1 MHLKVSFSDIVNPF
15 YKLEK
20 NRFKTRNW
28 FGKDFLL
35 HLTSDSDN
43 WAIDIELF

>member
-20 NRFKTRNW
+20 ITLKQEI
-28 FGKDFLL
+28 GLAK
-35 HLTSDSDN
+35 
-43 WAIDIELF
+43 LFYLV